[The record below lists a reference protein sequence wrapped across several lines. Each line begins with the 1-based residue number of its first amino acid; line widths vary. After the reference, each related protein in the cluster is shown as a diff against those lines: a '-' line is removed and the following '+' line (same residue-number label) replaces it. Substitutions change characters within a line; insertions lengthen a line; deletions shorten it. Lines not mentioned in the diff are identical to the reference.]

1 MNKMISGVNRH
12 FFKASGHFRI
22 SEPRAFLDRV
32 VRYCETYDLPV
43 SMTQADRLAIKTNMG
58 SVNMRPVSGAVSI
71 HLSAPND
78 GALHM
83 LRETVAFQIETLE
96 PTCLAG
102 LEWHDEIAQGR
113 LPPNFRM
120 ARVVS
125 VSALGRSFW
134 RLIVEGDDLVPFAWD
149 GMHLRLALPA
159 RGAPVQWP
167 RLNERGRAVWPEPQ
181 DLHVA
186 VYTIRDI
193 DLSIGR
199 LTIDIFRHE
208 GGRTSDWAASAV
220 PGDAIGLIGPGG
232 GWFPSANHLV
242 LAGDETALPAISRIL
257 ENTGDY
263 VTGTAIVEVAGA
275 LDFPLP
281 NVPAGMSLHVLDRAN
296 GDRLEA
302 ALAQIDLGA
311 DGTRH
316 IWVAAEKGRCAAI
329 RGDLR
334 DRRGVTR
341 RESYVTG
348 YWQKT

>member
-208 GGRTSDWAASAV
+208 GAH
-220 PGDAIGLIGPGG
+220 IGLG
-232 GWFPSANHLV
+232 
-242 LAGDETALPAISRIL
+242 
-257 ENTGDY
+257 
-263 VTGTAIVEVAGA
+263 
-275 LDFPLP
+275 
-281 NVPAGMSLHVLDRAN
+281 
-296 GDRLEA
+296 RL
-302 ALAQIDLGA
+302 
-311 DGTRH
+311 
-316 IWVAAEKGRCAAI
+316 RCARRCHRADRSGWRMVPKREPPCPR
-329 RGDLR
+329 RGRNCPARHFAHSGEYGRLCDR
-334 DRRGVTR
+334 DRHCRGRGGARLPTAKRSR
-341 RESYVTG
+341 RDEPARS
-348 YWQKT
+348 